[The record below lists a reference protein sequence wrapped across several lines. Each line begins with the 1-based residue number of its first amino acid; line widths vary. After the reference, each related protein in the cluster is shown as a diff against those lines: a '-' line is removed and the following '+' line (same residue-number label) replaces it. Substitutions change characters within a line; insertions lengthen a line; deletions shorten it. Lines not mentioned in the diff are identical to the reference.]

1 MWWGVA
7 LAGLVP
13 ASLLAQDLDDII
25 DAAPRLETVIVT
37 ATRTPQA
44 VDDTLA
50 AVTVITRAQIQQLQV
65 RSLEE
70 LLQGTSGMAVGNNG
84 GAGRLTSF
92 FARGTDADHL
102 LVLVDGVRI
111 GSATAGTAA
120 LQNLPIETVD
130 RIEFVRGPRSSL
142 YGSEAVGGVLQIF
155 TRRGGAG
162 VQPEFSV
169 SGGSFGTRQASA
181 SLGAGDSTRWFNV
194 QGSWQSIDGFD
205 ACRGSSTL
213 FAGCFTEEPDRDGYG
228 YRSVNARAGVATGA
242 GSSLEANFLR
252 AASKVEYDGSFA
264 NRSKILQQVA
274 GLSGSQK
281 FGEGVTLNVRLARA
295 WDQSDDF
302 LRAGQQETFQGDFNT
317 TRDSASGQL
326 DYTFGGKHLLSL
338 GVDYLDDKVDS
349 TTAFDQDK
357 RRDTGVFAQYV
368 GSIGAWRAEASLRH
382 DDNQQF
388 GAHRTGSLAL
398 GFAFAPEWELIAQ
411 YGTAF
416 RAPTFNELY
425 YPFFGNASLEPERS
439 RSVELALKGHAGPAR
454 WRMSAF
460 QTQVL
465 DQIAF
470 DSSFLPANIDQ
481 ARIRGVEA
489 ELSLQWA
496 SWRIDSGLTAMDPQ
510 NRGDGPERGNT
521 LPRRARIGGNLQ
533 AQWQHAAFSAGLRL
547 LAQGHRY
554 DDGENTRDLG
564 AYATLD
570 VQGEYRFAPAWH
582 LQARIANLLDKRYE
596 TVSFYNQAGRAAYLT
611 LRYAATH

>member
-1 MWWGVA
+1 MRHGVVWGVA
-7 LAGLVP
+7 LAGVAF
-13 ASLLAQDLDDII
+13 ASSLAARELEEVII
-25 DAAPRLETVIVT
+25 T

-44 VDDTLA
+44 IDDTLA
-50 AVTVITRAQIQQLQV
+50 AVTVITRAQIERLQV

-70 LLQGTSGMAVGNNG
+70 LLQGTNGMAVGNNG
-84 GAGRLTSF
+84 GPGRLTSF

-120 LQNLPIETVD
+120 LQNLPIEQVD

-155 TRRGGAG
+155 TRRGGSG
-162 VQPEFSV
+162 LQPVASV
-169 SGGSFGTRQASA
+169 SGGGYGTRQASA
-181 SLGAGDSTRWFNV
+181 SLGAGDSRRWFNV

-213 FAGCFTEEPDRDGYG
+213 FAGCFTEEPDRDGYH
-228 YRSVNARAGVATGA
+228 YRSVSARAGVASGGA
-242 GSSLEANFLR
+242 SLEANFLR
-252 AASKVEYDGSFA
+252 AASTVEYDGSFA
-264 NRSKILQQVA
+264 NRSEILQQVA
-274 GLSGSQK
+274 GISARQK
-281 FGEGVTLNVRLARA
+281 LGDAVSVSLRVARA
-295 WDQSDDF
+295 WDESDDF
-302 LRAGQQETFQGDFNT
+302 LRAGQQDTFQGDFNT

-326 DYTFGGKHLLSL
+326 DYTFAGTQLLSL

-349 TTAFDQDK
+349 TTPFDVDQ
-357 RRDTGVFAQYV
+357 RHDTGVFAQYV

-398 GFAFAPEWELIAQ
+398 GYAFAPAWEVVAQ

-425 YPFFGNASLEPERS
+425 YPFFGNATLEPERS
-439 RSVELALKGHAGPAR
+439 RSVELALKGHGGPGR
-454 WRMSAF
+454 WRVSAF
-460 QTQVL
+460 QTRVL

-470 DSSFLPANIDQ
+470 DSSFLPANIDE

-489 ELSLQWA
+489 ELSLQWGA
-496 SWRIDSGLTAMDPQ
+496 WQIDSGLTAMDPR
-510 NRGDGPERGNT
+510 NRGDGLDRGNT
-521 LPRRARIGGNLQ
+521 LPRRARIAGNLQ
-533 AQWQHAAFSAGLRL
+533 AQWQHDALSAGLRL
-547 LAQGHRY
+547 VAQGHRY
-554 DDGENTRDLG
+554 DDSANTRDLR

-570 VQGEYRFAPAWH
+570 VQGEYRFAPAWRV
-582 LQARIANLLDKRYE
+582 QARVANLFDKRYE
-596 TVSFYNQAGRAAYLT
+596 TVSFYNQGGRAAYLT
-611 LRYAATH
+611 LRYAAVR